1 MGTMG
6 ERLRQVRESTRLKQD
21 DFASEIGVHI
31 NTLSRWERDLG
42 SPSGKA
48 LECIRQKY
56 AINVEWLLSGE
67 GSMKSWPSS
76 LKVEIAPTE
85 HSATVVAKGDSIRAL
100 DAIDVVLS
108 DAIETINMI
117 GLKVEPVRLAFIYKY
132 LIDLVSNFDRQE
144 LRIIGGA
151 ISRWASISAPFSKPE
166 SNQD

>member
-21 DFASEIGVHI
+21 KFASEIGVHI

-48 LECIRQKY
+48 LECIRQKF
-56 AINVEWLLSGE
+56 AINIEWLLSGE
-67 GSMKSWPSS
+67 GDMKSWPSS
-76 LKVEIAPTE
+76 LKVEFVPNE
-85 HSATVVAKGDSIRAL
+85 HSVTVNVKGKSTRAF
-100 DAIDVVLS
+100 DAIDFVFS
-108 DAIETINMI
+108 DALGTINML
-117 GLKVEPVRLAFIYKY
+117 GLKVDKDRLSLIHKY
-132 LIDLVSNFDRQE
+132 LVHLVSIFDRHE

-151 ISRWASISAPFSKPE
+151 INRWAMASVPLSKPE